1 MILFVCSQGMIRSR
15 TAEVL
20 AIRAGLD
27 ARSCGT
33 DFDAI
38 VPVND
43 HLIRMADVVI
53 CMESVHAGI
62 VCEFMHAEGKQ
73 ILVLGIE
80 DIYLPHE
87 VKLIKVLMSKLHSL
101 RPDLADTIEASLE

>member
-20 AIRAGLD
+20 TIRTDLV

-38 VPVND
+38 VPV
-43 HLIRMADVVI
+43 
-53 CMESVHAGI
+53 C
-62 VCEFMHAEGKQ
+62 
-73 ILVLGIE
+73 
-80 DIYLPHE
+80 
-87 VKLIKVLMSKLHSL
+87 
-101 RPDLADTIEASLE
+101 